1 MGAISL
7 KAARR
12 RERLKRVLARLALG
26 GLILLI
32 LGIVYLFISRA
43 VAIKRLEA
51 ELARLA
57 RLEKELLQERRA
69 LEGLY
74 AKRFDNE
81 YMEYLARK
89 ELGLIAPGE
98 EKYIILGLEEVPQE
112 R

>member
-7 KAARR
+7 SEVRR
-12 RERLKRVLARLALG
+12 REKIKRALAHLVLG
-26 GLILLI
+26 GLALLI
-32 LGIVYLFISRA
+32 LGIAYLFVSRA
-43 VAIKRLEA
+43 VAIKRMEA
-51 ELARLA
+51 ELTRLA

-98 EKYIILGLEEVPQE
+98 EKYIIIGIEEE
-112 R
+112 